1 MRKIKQILFYLD
13 VSLTYIKQA
22 FLTVIEYPASIIG
35 WLISNPIQ
43 FIVGFAT
50 IRFVVQQFGH
60 INGWDYGQLAV
71 LYGLSV
77 ISHGLSMIFF
87 VQGWFMGF
95 YVIEGDFDRFL
106 TRPMS
111 VLYQFFFT
119 RVNVFGVT
127 DLLPGIIVFAYG
139 LYKTHFVCNFAN
151 ILCIIV
157 MLTGATLI
165 RGGNQLHHARPRH
178 HRRESQDCQH
188 QGNHQ
193 LGDRARLR
201 DKRCLATQRLHPA
214 ERRTARLYRHRCNL

>member
-77 ISHGLSMIFF
+77 ISHGLWMLL
-87 VQGWFMGF
+87 VQEIQVRWNTSASISPPVHRYFISVRCMAQTTLESFLLSFMHLPCSTN
-95 YVIEGDFDRFL
+95 RA
-106 TRPMS
+106 TR
-111 VLYQFFFT
+111 
-119 RVNVFGVT
+119 
-127 DLLPGIIVFAYG
+127 
-139 LYKTHFVCNFAN
+139 
-151 ILCIIV
+151 
-157 MLTGATLI
+157 
-165 RGGNQLHHARPRH
+165 
-178 HRRESQDCQH
+178 
-188 QGNHQ
+188 
-193 LGDRARLR
+193 
-201 DKRCLATQRLHPA
+201 
-214 ERRTARLYRHRCNL
+214 